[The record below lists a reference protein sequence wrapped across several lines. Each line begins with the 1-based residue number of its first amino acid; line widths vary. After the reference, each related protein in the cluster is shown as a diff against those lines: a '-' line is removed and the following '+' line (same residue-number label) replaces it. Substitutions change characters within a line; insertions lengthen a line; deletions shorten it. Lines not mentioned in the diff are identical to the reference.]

1 MKSLFLTF
9 EEEFRAHAGRSA
21 SRLVVCRCED
31 GGLGRGGRPLHLRRG
46 LRSQAPRLDAR
57 MTGEADGEEEVGA
70 MSDSAVGAQG
80 AITESPRPKPGL
92 YTLHTD
98 GGIVAAPGQAA
109 GEAAIGAVLK
119 NSDNLLVEA
128 ISESIG
134 RVDDHHIAEFRALVE
149 GLTMAKRHT
158 VDKIRVF
165 TDSELLVRSVLD
177 DVNLKSAEL
186 RELGSKARE
195 LYLSFADRELS
206 WVPREMNTEADL
218 LAGAALPL
226 RPSRG

>member
-1 MKSLFLTF
+1 
-9 EEEFRAHAGRSA
+9 
-21 SRLVVCRCED
+21 
-31 GGLGRGGRPLHLRRG
+31 
-46 LRSQAPRLDAR
+46 
-57 MTGEADGEEEVGA
+57 MTREVEG
-70 MSDSAVGAQG
+70 MSDASVGAQG

-134 RVDDHHIAEFRALVE
+134 HVDDHHVAEFRALVE
-149 GLTMAKRHT
+149 GLTMAKRHN

-165 TDSELLVRSVLD
+165 TDSELVVKSVRD
-177 DVNLKSAEL
+177 DGNLRSEEL
-186 RELGSKARE
+186 QKLQAQARD
-195 LYLSFADRELS
+195 LYRQFTDRELC

-218 LAGAALPL
+218 LAGAALPI

>member
-1 MKSLFLTF
+1 
-9 EEEFRAHAGRSA
+9 
-21 SRLVVCRCED
+21 
-31 GGLGRGGRPLHLRRG
+31 
-46 LRSQAPRLDAR
+46 
-57 MTGEADGEEEVGA
+57 

-80 AITESPRPKPGL
+80 VISQTPRPRPGL

-98 GGIVAAPGQAA
+98 GGIVAAPGQAS

-128 ISESIG
+128 ISKSIG
-134 RVDDHHIAEFRALVE
+134 HAEDHHVAEFRALVE
-149 GLTMAKRHT
+149 GLAMAKRHN

-165 TDSELLVRSVLD
+165 TDSELLVRSVVD
-177 DVNLKSAEL
+177 EVNLKSAEL
-186 RELGSKARE
+186 QELRSRARDI
-195 LYLSFADRELS
+195 YVSFTDRELS

>member
-1 MKSLFLTF
+1 
-9 EEEFRAHAGRSA
+9 
-21 SRLVVCRCED
+21 
-31 GGLGRGGRPLHLRRG
+31 
-46 LRSQAPRLDAR
+46 
-57 MTGEADGEEEVGA
+57 
-70 MSDSAVGAQG
+70 MSDAAVGAQS

-134 RVDDHHIAEFRALVE
+134 RVDDHHVAEFRALVE
-149 GLTMAKRHT
+149 GLAMAKRHN

-165 TDSELLVRSVLD
+165 TDSELVVKSVRD
-177 DVNLKSAEL
+177 DGNLKSEELQKLQAE
-186 RELGSKARE
+186 ARD
-195 LYLSFADRELS
+195 LYRRFTDRELC

>member
-1 MKSLFLTF
+1 
-9 EEEFRAHAGRSA
+9 
-21 SRLVVCRCED
+21 
-31 GGLGRGGRPLHLRRG
+31 
-46 LRSQAPRLDAR
+46 
-57 MTGEADGEEEVGA
+57 MTGEEEVEGMRDA
-70 MSDSAVGAQG
+70 AVGAQG
-80 AITESPRPKPGL
+80 AISESPRPKPGL

-98 GGIVAAPGQAA
+98 GGIVAAAGQAT

-119 NSDNLLVEA
+119 NADNLLVEA

-134 RVDDHHIAEFRALVE
+134 NVDDHHVAEFRALVE
-149 GLTMAKRHT
+149 GLRMAKRHN

-165 TDSELLVRSVLD
+165 TDSELLVKSLLD
-177 DVNLKSAEL
+177 DVNLKSEELQEL
-186 RELGSKARE
+186 RSKAQE
-195 LYLSFADRELS
+195 LYAGFTDRELS

>member
-1 MKSLFLTF
+1 
-9 EEEFRAHAGRSA
+9 
-21 SRLVVCRCED
+21 
-31 GGLGRGGRPLHLRRG
+31 
-46 LRSQAPRLDAR
+46 
-57 MTGEADGEEEVGA
+57 

-80 AITESPRPKPGL
+80 AITQTPRPRPGL

-98 GGIVAAPGQAA
+98 GGVVATPKQAG

-119 NSDNLLVEA
+119 NADNLLVEA
-128 ISESIG
+128 ISDTIG
-134 RVDDHHIAEFRALVE
+134 RVDDHHVAEFRALFE
-149 GLTMAKRHT
+149 GLTMAKRHG

-177 DVNLKSAEL
+177 DVNLRSAEL
-186 RELGSKARE
+186 QELRSKIRE
-195 LYLSFADRELS
+195 LYRSFTDRELS

-218 LAGAALPL
+218 LAGAALPV

>member
-1 MKSLFLTF
+1 
-9 EEEFRAHAGRSA
+9 
-21 SRLVVCRCED
+21 
-31 GGLGRGGRPLHLRRG
+31 
-46 LRSQAPRLDAR
+46 
-57 MTGEADGEEEVGA
+57 

-134 RVDDHHIAEFRALVE
+134 HVDDHHVAEFRALVE
-149 GLTMAKRHT
+149 GLTMAKRHN

-165 TDSELLVRSVLD
+165 TDSELLVKSVLD
-177 DVNLKSAEL
+177 DVNLKSEELQEL
-186 RELGSKARE
+186 RSKARD
-195 LYLSFADRELS
+195 LFLSFTDRELC

>member
-1 MKSLFLTF
+1 
-9 EEEFRAHAGRSA
+9 
-21 SRLVVCRCED
+21 
-31 GGLGRGGRPLHLRRG
+31 
-46 LRSQAPRLDAR
+46 
-57 MTGEADGEEEVGA
+57 

-128 ISESIG
+128 ISESVG
-134 RVDDHHIAEFRALVE
+134 HVDDHHIAEFRALVE
-149 GLTMAKRHT
+149 GLTMAKRHN

-165 TDSELLVRSVLD
+165 TDSELLVNSVLGE
-177 DVNLKSAEL
+177 VNLKSDELQEL
-186 RELGSKARE
+186 RTKARE
-195 LYLSFADRELS
+195 LYEMFGDRRLS

-218 LAGAALPL
+218 LAGRARPV

>member
-1 MKSLFLTF
+1 MN
-9 EEEFRAHAGRSA
+9 
-21 SRLVVCRCED
+21 
-31 GGLGRGGRPLHLRRG
+31 
-46 LRSQAPRLDAR
+46 
-57 MTGEADGEEEVGA
+57 
-70 MSDSAVGAQG
+70 DSAVGAQG
-80 AITESPRPKPGL
+80 AITQTPRPRPGL

-98 GGIVAAPGQAA
+98 GGIVAVAGQAG

-134 RVDDHHIAEFRALVE
+134 QVDDHHVAEFRALVE
-149 GLTMAKRHT
+149 GLTMAKRHN

-165 TDSELLVRSVLD
+165 SDSELLVKSVLD
-177 DVNLKSAEL
+177 EVKLKSAEL
-186 RELGSKARE
+186 QELRSKARDTF
-195 LYLSFADRELS
+195 LSFTDRELS
-206 WVPREMNTEADL
+206 WVPREMNTDADL

>member
-1 MKSLFLTF
+1 
-9 EEEFRAHAGRSA
+9 
-21 SRLVVCRCED
+21 
-31 GGLGRGGRPLHLRRG
+31 
-46 LRSQAPRLDAR
+46 
-57 MTGEADGEEEVGA
+57 MTGEADGEQRIGA

-92 YTLHTD
+92 YTFHTD
-98 GGIVAAPGQAA
+98 GGIIAAPGQAG

-134 RVDDHHIAEFRALVE
+134 HVDDHHVAEFRALVE
-149 GLTMAKRHT
+149 GLTMAKRHS

-165 TDSELLVRSVLD
+165 TDSELVVKSVRD
-177 DVNLKSAEL
+177 EGNLKSEEL
-186 RELGSKARE
+186 QRLQAQARD
-195 LYLSFADRELS
+195 LYRQFTDRELC

>member
-1 MKSLFLTF
+1 
-9 EEEFRAHAGRSA
+9 
-21 SRLVVCRCED
+21 
-31 GGLGRGGRPLHLRRG
+31 
-46 LRSQAPRLDAR
+46 
-57 MTGEADGEEEVGA
+57 MT
-70 MSDSAVGAQG
+70 DSAVGAQG
-80 AITESPRPKPGL
+80 AITQTPRPRPGL

-98 GGIVAAPGQAA
+98 GGIVAAPGHAA

-134 RVDDHHIAEFRALVE
+134 HVDDHHVAEFRALVE
-149 GLTMAKRHT
+149 GLTMAKRHN
-158 VDKIRVF
+158 VDRIRVF

-177 DVNLKSAEL
+177 DVNLKSVEL
-186 RELGSKARE
+186 QVLRSAARN
-195 LYLSFADRELS
+195 LYQSFSDRALS

>member
-1 MKSLFLTF
+1 MS
-9 EEEFRAHAGRSA
+9 
-21 SRLVVCRCED
+21 
-31 GGLGRGGRPLHLRRG
+31 
-46 LRSQAPRLDAR
+46 
-57 MTGEADGEEEVGA
+57 EA
-70 MSDSAVGAQG
+70 AVGAQG

-134 RVDDHHIAEFRALVE
+134 HVDDHHVAEFRALVE
-149 GLTMAKRHT
+149 GLTMAKRHG

-165 TDSELLVRSVLD
+165 TDSELLVKSVRD
-177 DVNLKSAEL
+177 DGNLKSEEL
-186 RELGSKARE
+186 QKLQAQARD
-195 LYLSFADRELS
+195 LYRRFTDRELC